1 MTIVVILIFNIF
13 IRVLRLYINTVP
25 YNITSVQ
32 KQMGSGGTG
41 FTLVV
46 LIVYYG
52 RSYIYSAFLTQSLAR
67 RRIIGGGVGA
77 GWYRVPVAKPG
88 SSSSPST
95 CRSPPMESKVFC
107 GRPGAESATLRFL
120 LAFSLVLHLMAFFW
134 PVLAGQG
141 LLLLLLLSKISTTN
155 ICFNF

>member
-1 MTIVVILIFNIF
+1 
-13 IRVLRLYINTVP
+13 
-25 YNITSVQ
+25 
-32 KQMGSGGTG
+32 MGSGGTG

-95 CRSPPMESKVFC
+95 CRSPPMESEVFC
-107 GRPGAESATLRFL
+107 GGPGAESATLRFL